1 MTVVIVTPEQVL
13 ARKVFTIDGEA
24 VDWAAV
30 VDAAKAWGEWATT
43 EDTASPPA
51 DLDDAT
57 VQRRVEELATAF
69 RYRRRLLSAD
79 ETEAWFAHWGV
90 TVPEWLAHVR
100 RHVLGE
106 PAPDPDRA
114 AWVEN
119 VVSGAL
125 ERMAWRLVRSLT
137 AYRALGGTGRP
148 AAAELDDAVRRF
160 TSVQGMSSDDR
171 RAAMITERALDW
183 TVFDLQHVEV
193 ADETAARHLVGE
205 IKEGA
210 RSITGVAADAGLPVA
225 ETRAM
230 LEDLPVE
237 LGDRLRGAAAGD
249 VLGPL
254 RVDDSWRVAVVRSRI
269 HPAAQD
275 AQVAERARQR
285 LVVDAMRREVA
296 RRVQL
301 LDPVLS
307 MSEGGIAGHDEKPE
321 DTADE
326 EAFRRPGRRIRR
338 FPMVWAVDEMD
349 CGAACLAAVCRYFGR
364 SVPLT
369 KVRDVVGTSL
379 DGTSLQG
386 LADGAERLGLAARPV
401 KASPSRLDSL
411 PLPAICHWQGD
422 HWVVVH
428 DTNERF
434 VRVIDPV
441 RGPRRFTRAD
451 WDEGWSG
458 FSCLLAAT
466 PALEAVPEG
475 RPPWRWLVPFVR
487 PHRRALA
494 GATALALAAA
504 TLQMLIPVGAGL
516 IVDEAITDGDRG
528 LLHLLALGMLG
539 MLLAAVGA
547 GLVQRWLLARLAVR
561 FDAAT
566 LDHVTDRLLGLPAV
580 YFASRRTGDI
590 ERRLGGMRQVRLF
603 VVQQGVVGLTAA
615 TQIAVAVVIM
625 VLFSPLLLLVYLA
638 TVPLYVVAMAYSRRR
653 LRPLLATLEEAFAR
667 YHSRQID
674 ALRGIETVK
683 ARGAEGALRTLLRRQ
698 FDAVAGRVYRSDLAF
713 MRYDA
718 AVELVRFFTLALV
731 LWVGGLLVLD
741 GTLTIGE
748 LVAFSGLVVLANGPL
763 GELLRLWDELQ
774 YASVL
779 LGRLDDVLA
788 QEPEQGADR
797 TRLRPVPALGG
808 RVSVQGL
815 TVRTGGSPGVTILDD
830 VSLEIEPGETLAL
843 VGFSGAGKTTLARC
857 LVGLL
862 PITSGRILYDG
873 VDLDALDHRELRRR
887 IGYVLQDDHLFDD
900 TIAANIAL
908 GDEEPDREA
917 VRWAAGVADAA
928 GFIERLPLGYETRVG
943 ETGVRL
949 SGGQAQRVAIARAV
963 YRRPAILILDEA
975 TSSLDV
981 DSERAVKQ
989 GIAGLLGGRT
999 QIVIAHRL
1007 STVRDA
1013 DRIVVLDRGRVA
1025 EQGTH
1030 AELLAL
1036 RGAYWR
1042 LHEDWREQAAA

>member
-1 MTVVIVTPEQVL
+1 MVVIATPEQVL

-24 VDWAAV
+24 VYWAAV
-30 VDAAKAWGEWATT
+30 VDAAKAWGEWATVEET
-43 EDTASPPA
+43 PA
-51 DLDDAT
+51 RGGVDDAA
-57 VQRRVEELATAF
+57 VHRRVEELATAF
-69 RYRRRLLSAD
+69 RYGRGLLSAD

-90 TVPEWLAHVR
+90 TVPDWLEHLR

-106 PAPDPDRA
+106 AAPDPDGA
-114 AWVEN
+114 AWIEN

-125 ERMAWRLVRSLT
+125 ERVAWRLVRSLT
-137 AYRALGGTGRP
+137 AHRALGGAGWP
-148 AAAELDDAVRRF
+148 ATAELDHAVRRF
-160 TSVQGMSSDDR
+160 ASVEGISSDDR
-171 RAAMITERALDW
+171 RTAIIAERALEW
-183 TVFDLQHVEV
+183 TVFDLQHAEV
-193 ADETAARHLVGE
+193 ANETAASHLVRG
-205 IKEGA
+205 IKEGG
-210 RSITGVAADAGLPVA
+210 RPITGVAAAAGLSVV

-237 LGDRLRGAAAGD
+237 LANRLRGAAAGD

-254 RVDDSWRVAVVRSRI
+254 LVEDAWRVVVVRSRI
-269 HPAAQD
+269 HPTAQD
-275 AQVAERARQR
+275 AQVTERARQR

-296 RRVQL
+296 RLVQVV
-301 LDPVLS
+301 DPVLS
-307 MSEGGIAGHDEKPE
+307 MSEGGIAGDDEKPE
-321 DTADE
+321 EPPAE
-326 EAFRRPGRRIRR
+326 GGFRRPARRIRR

-386 LADGAERLGLAARPV
+386 LVDGAERLGLAARPI

-428 DTNERF
+428 DTNERI

-441 RGPRRFTRAD
+441 RGPRRFTRTE
-451 WDEGWSG
+451 WDDGWSG

-466 PALEAVPEG
+466 PALETVPEG

-487 PHRRALA
+487 PHRKPLA

-504 TLQMLIPVGAGL
+504 TLQMLVPVGAGL

-566 LDHVTDRLLGLPAV
+566 LDHVTDRLLGLPTA

-615 TQIAVAVVIM
+615 TQIAVAVAIM
-625 VLFSPLLLLVYLA
+625 VFFSPLLLLVYLA
-638 TVPLYVVAMAYSRRR
+638 TVPLYALVMAYSRRR

-683 ARGAEGALRTLLRRQ
+683 ARGAESALRTLLRRQ

-748 LVAFSGLVVLANGPL
+748 LVAFSGLVVLANGPV
-763 GELLRLWDELQ
+763 GDLLRLWDELQ
-774 YASVL
+774 YTSVL

-797 TRLRPVPALGG
+797 SRLRPVPALGG
-808 RVSVQGL
+808 RVSIQGL
-815 TVRTGGSPGVTILDD
+815 TVQTSGSPAVTILDD
-830 VSLEIEPGETLAL
+830 VTLEIEPGETVAL

-862 PITSGRILYDG
+862 PVTSGRIRYDG
-873 VDLDALDHRELRRR
+873 VDLDSLDHRQLRRR

-908 GDEEPDREA
+908 GDEQPDGEA

-1013 DRIVVLDRGRVA
+1013 DRIVVLDRGRIA

-1030 AELLAL
+1030 AELLAR
-1036 RGAYWR
+1036 RGIYWYMTTQQVG
-1042 LHEDWREQAAA
+1042 D